1 MLVFLGF
8 HHFSL
13 AFFVRQRSRRL
24 ILGFMAIVS
33 LAGFLS
39 FARENVVKMTEHF
52 AEV

>member
-8 HHFSL
+8 LPFFPR
-13 AFFVRQRSRRL
+13 FFVRQRSRRL